1 MTASIFGAGA
11 NALGGSTTS
20 NAPNGSE
27 LKLLASYSTGS
38 GIAGAEI
45 SAVDAKSKRL
55 FITNGKTNSIEIVD
69 IANAKKPKLIKSV
82 SFSDKGVTGIQ
93 SVAAQNGVVVVA
105 TSVGEATTAGKV
117 LLWIQTEYFAP
128 GQPTV

>member
-1 MTASIFGAGA
+1 MCFVDSSYEKTNNHSCPINHDCINFGAGA

-69 IANAKKPKLIKSV
+69 IANAKS
-82 SFSDKGVTGIQ
+82 
-93 SVAAQNGVVVVA
+93 QN
-105 TSVGEATTAGKV
+105 
-117 LLWIQTEYFAP
+117 
-128 GQPTV
+128 